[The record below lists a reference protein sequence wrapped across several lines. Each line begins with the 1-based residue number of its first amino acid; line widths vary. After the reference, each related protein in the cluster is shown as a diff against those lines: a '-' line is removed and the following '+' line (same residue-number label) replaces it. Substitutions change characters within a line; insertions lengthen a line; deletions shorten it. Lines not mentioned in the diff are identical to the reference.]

1 MRPAGNLL
9 FGHAVR
15 LDALEETDVPTVARW
30 ETGPFLR
37 LYDARPAMPR
47 SEAEVAEWLDDV
59 RQSERTL
66 AFAIRALEDD
76 RLLGTLE
83 LDSILWTHRV
93 CGMGL
98 AIGERENW
106 GRGFGS
112 EAAALG
118 LAFAFQELNLHRV
131 TATVFAYNERSI
143 ALVEKLGFR
152 REGAFR
158 EFLERDGQRYDMLLY
173 GLLRHEWRAPTE
185 DR

>member
-1 MRPAGNLL
+1 MRPARDLL

-15 LDALEETDVPTVARW
+15 LGALEERDVPTIARW
-30 ETGPFLR
+30 QTGPFLR
-37 LYDARPAMPR
+37 LYDARPAVPR
-47 SEAEVAEWLDDV
+47 SETEVAEWLDDV
-59 RQSERTL
+59 RQSEQTI

-83 LDSILWTHRV
+83 LDSILWAHRV

-118 LAFAFQELNLHRV
+118 LAFAFEELNLHRV
-131 TATVFAYNERSI
+131 TATVFAYNDRSI

-152 REGAFR
+152 NEGAFR
-158 EFLERDGQRYDMLLY
+158 EFLERDARRYDMLLY
-173 GLLRHEWRAPTE
+173 GLLRHEWHSGTR